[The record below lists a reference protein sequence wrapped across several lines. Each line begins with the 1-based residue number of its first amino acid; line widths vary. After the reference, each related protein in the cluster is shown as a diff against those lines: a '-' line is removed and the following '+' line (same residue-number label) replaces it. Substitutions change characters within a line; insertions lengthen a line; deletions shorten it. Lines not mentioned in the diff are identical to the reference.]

1 MKQILVFIVFFIGV
15 SLITVSSLDAQV
27 VDATTWWL
35 IVSPNV
41 DTRSRSNLDSLV
53 NLLRERG
60 KVPSNHIRRI
70 EGSECT
76 REGIKVVLDD
86 LGSEMGRGDRLIFY
100 FRGFVTKPR
109 RSNSIFFFPYGA
121 TRENLEEALKDRE
134 LNGWFRE
141 LSPNKVIVILD
152 GYTRDGNLMAYYGNR
167 GMPGS
172 GGFISIQRAALST
185 EDLLAQTLLGALG
198 TDETDLD
205 DNRQVSIEELHIHLT
220 SNLEE
225 RAVRLME
232 GVLLSLG
239 RVQEKIILK
248 LSPTLKVVTV
258 PDGASVFLNG
268 QKVGVTPHRLTDNL
282 QRGTYKVEVSKLGYL
297 IPSAHSVEI
306 EQVQGESINL
316 SWDLE
321 SIAVHGSVKAP
332 DGVPLEGAA
341 VWIDGTAY
349 EQSPLYLKADG
360 RYQLSA
366 NSVANMTDVIS
377 QTDRVYV
384 QVLEPGKMYTL
395 RAESDALYHAEASF
409 TLAPHESVERNL
421 TLSKKTW
428 FEVAQM
434 QFDRKA
440 YEAAIAAFQNGIE
453 ETIEIPPMSPEF
465 TKLLFDSFSKVVDK
479 VNVQNIAYV
488 VATAKLA
495 DSLNLREESKVYWE
509 QVRLQAAKG
518 STFHELA
525 TERLRELNWGRRII
539 NIGVLVL
546 FIVVL
551 ISGGYAIR
559 RTLLRAKT

>member
-1 MKQILVFIVFFIGV
+1 MKQISVFIVFFIAV
-15 SLITVSSLDAQV
+15 SLITVSSLYAQF

-35 IVSPNV
+35 IVSPEV
-41 DTRSRSNLDSLV
+41 DSRSRNNLDSLV
-53 NLLRERG
+53 NLLKERG
-60 KVPSNHIRRI
+60 KVPSNHIHRI

-86 LGSEMGRGDRLIFY
+86 LGSKMGQGDRLIFY

-109 RSNSIFFFPYGA
+109 RSTSIYFFPHGA
-121 TRENLEEALKDRE
+121 TPENLDDALKDRQ

-141 LSPNKVIVILD
+141 LSPNKVTVILD
-152 GYTRDGNLMAYYGNR
+152 GYTRDRNLMAYYGNR

-172 GGFISIQRAALST
+172 GGFISIQRATLST

-205 DNRQVSIEELHIHLT
+205 DNRQVSIEELHIYLT
-220 SNLEE
+220 SNFDKHTL
-225 RAVRLME
+225 RLAE

-239 RVQEKIILK
+239 RVQEKIVLR
-248 LSPTLKVVTV
+248 LSPMLQIMTV

-268 QKVGVTPHRLTDNL
+268 QEVGETPQRFVDNL
-282 QRGTYKVEVSKLGYL
+282 QQGTYNVEVSKLGYL
-297 IPSAHSVEI
+297 TPPARSVDI
-306 EQVQGESINL
+306 ELVQGESINL

-321 SIAVHGSVKAP
+321 SIAVYGSVKAP

-341 VWIDGTAY
+341 MWIDGTAY
-349 EQSPLYLKADG
+349 EQNPLFLKADG
-360 RYQLSA
+360 QYQLFA
-366 NSVANMTDVIS
+366 NIANVTS
-377 QTDRVYV
+377 QAGRSDEK
-384 QVLEPGKMYTL
+384 VLEPGTMYTL
-395 RAESDALYHAEASF
+395 RAASGALYHAETTF

-440 YEAAIAAFQNGIE
+440 HEDAVAAFQNGIE
-453 ETIEIPPMSPEF
+453 ETTEFPPMSPEF
-465 TKLLFDSFSKVVDK
+465 TKMLFHSFSEVVDK

-488 VATAKLA
+488 VVTAKLA
-495 DSLNLREESKVYWE
+495 DRLNLQEESKVYWA
-509 QVRLQAAKG
+509 QVKLQAPKG
-518 STFHELA
+518 SAAYELA
-525 TERLRELNWGRRII
+525 TERLRKLNFGRRLI

-546 FIVVL
+546 FVLVL

-559 RTLLRAKT
+559 RRLLRPKT

>member
-1 MKQILVFIVFFIGV
+1 MMKQILVFIVFSIGV
-15 SLITVSSLDAQV
+15 SLITVSSLYAQS

-35 IVSPNV
+35 IVSPDV

-53 NLLRERG
+53 NLLKERG

-86 LGSEMGRGDRLIFY
+86 LGSEMGQGDRLIFY

-109 RSNSIFFFPYGA
+109 RSNSIFFFPHGV
-121 TRENLEEALKDRE
+121 TPENLEDALKDRQ

-152 GYTRDGNLMAYYGNR
+152 SYTRDRNLMAYYGNR

-172 GGFISIQRAALST
+172 GGFISIQRATLST
-185 EDLLAQTLLGALG
+185 EDLLVQTLLGTLG

-205 DNRQVSIEELHIHLT
+205 DNRQVSIEELHAYLT
-220 SNLEE
+220 SNLDE
-225 RAVRLME
+225 RTLRLTE
-232 GVLLSLG
+232 GILLLLG
-239 RVQEKIILK
+239 RVQEKVVLK
-248 LSPTLKVVTV
+248 LSPMLQIVTV
-258 PDGASVFLNG
+258 PDGASVVLNG
-268 QKVGVTPHRLTDNL
+268 QEVGETPQRLIDNL
-282 QRGTYKVEVSKLGYL
+282 ERGTYNVEVSKLGYL
-297 IPSAHSVEI
+297 IPPARSVEI
-306 EQVQGESINL
+306 GLVQGESINL

-321 SIAVHGSVKAP
+321 SIAVQGSVKAP

-349 EQSPLYLKADG
+349 EQNPLHLEADG
-360 RYQLSA
+360 RYQLFA
-366 NSVANMTDVIS
+366 NIANVTS
-377 QTDRVYV
+377 QAGRSDER
-384 QVLEPGKMYTL
+384 VLESGKMYTL

-434 QFDRKA
+434 QFNRKV
-440 YEAAIAAFQNGIE
+440 YEEAIAAFQNGIE
-453 ETIEIPPMSPEF
+453 ETVEFPPMSPEF
-465 TKLLFDSFSKVVDK
+465 TKMLFDSFSEVVNK
-479 VNVQNIAYV
+479 VNVQNITYV
-488 VATAKLA
+488 VVTAKLA
-495 DSLNLREESKVYWE
+495 DRLNLQEESKVHWE
-509 QVRLQAAKG
+509 QVRLQATKG
-518 STFHELA
+518 SASYELA
-525 TERLRELNWGRRII
+525 TERLRELNFGRRLI

-546 FIVVL
+546 FVLVL
-551 ISGGYAIR
+551 ISGGYALR
-559 RTLLRAKT
+559 RVLLRPKT

>member
-15 SLITVSSLDAQV
+15 SLITVSSLYAQS

-35 IVSPNV
+35 IVSPDV

-53 NLLRERG
+53 NLLKERG

-86 LGSEMGRGDRLIFY
+86 LGSRMRQGDHLIFY
-100 FRGFVTKPR
+100 YRGFVTKPR
-109 RSNSIFFFPYGA
+109 RSTSIFFFPYGV
-121 TRENLEEALKDRE
+121 TPENLEEALKDRQ
-134 LNGWFRE
+134 LNAWFRE

-152 GYTRDGNLMAYYGNR
+152 SYTRDRNLMAYYGNR

-172 GGFISIQRAALST
+172 GGFVSIQRATLST

-205 DNRQVSIEELHIHLT
+205 DNRQVSIEELHIYLT
-220 SNLEE
+220 SNLDEHTL
-225 RAVRLME
+225 RLTK

-239 RVQEKIILK
+239 RVQEKIVLK
-248 LSPTLKVVTV
+248 LSPMLQIVTV
-258 PDGASVFLNG
+258 PDGASVVLNG
-268 QKVGVTPHRLTDNL
+268 QEVGVTPHSLTDNL
-282 QRGTYKVEVSKLGYL
+282 QRGTYNVEVSKLGYL
-297 IPSAHSVEI
+297 IPPARSVEI
-306 EQVQGESINL
+306 GLVQGESINL

-321 SIAVHGSVKAP
+321 SIAVHGSVKTL
-332 DGVPLEGAA
+332 DDVPLEGAA

-349 EQSPLYLKADG
+349 EQNPLYLKADG
-360 RYQLSA
+360 QYQLFA
-366 NSVANMTDVIS
+366 NIANVTSEEGQSDK
-377 QTDRVYV
+377 R
-384 QVLEPGKMYTL
+384 VLESGKMYTL

-434 QFDRKA
+434 QFNRKV
-440 YEAAIAAFQNGIE
+440 YQEAIAAFQNGIE
-453 ETIEIPPMSPEF
+453 ETTEFPPMSPEF
-465 TKLLFDSFSKVVDK
+465 TKMLFDSFSEVVDK

-488 VATAKLA
+488 VVTAKLA
-495 DSLNLREESKVYWE
+495 DKLNLQEKSKVYWE
-509 QVRLQAAKG
+509 QVRLQATKG

-525 TERLRELNWGRRII
+525 TERLRELNFGRRLI

-546 FIVVL
+546 FVVVL

-559 RTLLRAKT
+559 RVLLRAKM

>member
-1 MKQILVFIVFFIGV
+1 MMKQILVFIVFSIGV
-15 SLITVSSLDAQV
+15 SLITVSPLYAQS

-35 IVSPNV
+35 IVSPDV

-53 NLLRERG
+53 NLLKERG

-86 LGSEMGRGDRLIFY
+86 LGSEMGQGDRLIFY

-109 RSNSIFFFPYGA
+109 RSNSIFFFPHGV
-121 TRENLEEALKDRE
+121 TPENLEDALKDRQ

-152 GYTRDGNLMAYYGNR
+152 SYTRDRNLMAYYGNR

-172 GGFISIQRAALST
+172 GGFISIQRATLST
-185 EDLLAQTLLGALG
+185 EDLLVQTLLGTLG

-205 DNRQVSIEELHIHLT
+205 DNRQVSIEELHAYLT
-220 SNLEE
+220 SNLDE
-225 RAVRLME
+225 RTLRLTE
-232 GVLLSLG
+232 GILLLLG
-239 RVQEKIILK
+239 RVQEKVVLK
-248 LSPTLKVVTV
+248 LSPMLQIVTV
-258 PDGASVFLNG
+258 PDGASVVLNG
-268 QKVGVTPHRLTDNL
+268 QEVGETPQRLIDNL
-282 QRGTYKVEVSKLGYL
+282 ERGTYNVEVSKLGYL
-297 IPSAHSVEI
+297 IPPARSVEI
-306 EQVQGESINL
+306 GLVQGESINL

-321 SIAVHGSVKAP
+321 SIAVQGSVKAP

-349 EQSPLYLKADG
+349 EQNPLHLEADG
-360 RYQLSA
+360 RYQLFA
-366 NSVANMTDVIS
+366 NIANVTS
-377 QTDRVYV
+377 QAGRSDER
-384 QVLEPGKMYTL
+384 VLESGKMYTL

-434 QFDRKA
+434 QFNRKV
-440 YEAAIAAFQNGIE
+440 YEEAIAAFQNGIE
-453 ETIEIPPMSPEF
+453 ETVEFPPMSPEF
-465 TKLLFDSFSKVVDK
+465 TKMLFDSFSEVVNK
-479 VNVQNIAYV
+479 VNVQNITYV
-488 VATAKLA
+488 VVTAKLA
-495 DSLNLREESKVYWE
+495 DRLNLQEESKVHWE
-509 QVRLQAAKG
+509 QVRLQATKG
-518 STFHELA
+518 SASYELA
-525 TERLRELNWGRRII
+525 TERLRELNFGRRLI

-546 FIVVL
+546 FVLVL
-551 ISGGYAIR
+551 ISGGYALR
-559 RTLLRAKT
+559 RVLLRPKT

>member
-1 MKQILVFIVFFIGV
+1 MKQILGFVVFFIV
-15 SLITVSSLDAQV
+15 VSSLYAQV
-27 VDATTWWL
+27 VDETTWWL
-35 IVSPNV
+35 IVSPDV
-41 DTRSRSNLDSLV
+41 DTHSRSNLDSLV
-53 NLLRERG
+53 NLLKERG

-76 REGIKVVLDD
+76 PEGIKAILDD
-86 LGSEMGRGDRLIFY
+86 LGGEMGQGDHLMFY
-100 FRGFVTKPR
+100 FRGLVTKPR
-109 RSNSIFFFPYGA
+109 RSNSIFFLTHGT
-121 TRENLEEALKDRE
+121 TRENLDEALRDRE

-167 GMPGS
+167 GLPGS

-185 EDLLAQTLLGALG
+185 EDLLAETLLGVLG

-205 DNRQVSIEELHIHLT
+205 GNRQVSIEELHTHLT
-220 SNLEE
+220 LNFEADAL
-225 RAVRLME
+225 RLME

-239 RVQEKIILK
+239 RVQEKIVLK
-248 LSPTLKVVTV
+248 LSPMLKIVTV
-258 PDGASVFLNG
+258 PDGASVLFNG
-268 QKVGVTPHRLTDNL
+268 QEVGVTPYSLTDNL
-282 QRGTYKVEVSKLGYL
+282 QRGTHNVEVSKPGYL
-297 IPSAHSVEI
+297 IPPARPVEVAL
-306 EQVQGESINL
+306 VQGESINL

-332 DGVPLEGAA
+332 DGVPLEGAV

-349 EQSPLYLKADG
+349 EQNPLRLKADG

-366 NSVANMTDVIS
+366 NLFANMTDIIS
-377 QTDRVYV
+377 QTDRVYT
-384 QVLEPGKMYTL
+384 QVLEPGQTYTL
-395 RAESDALYHAEASF
+395 RAASDALYHAEATF

-434 QFDRKA
+434 QFNRKA
-440 YEAAIAAFQNGIE
+440 YEDAIAAFQNGIE
-453 ETIEIPPMSPEF
+453 ETIEFPPMSPEF
-465 TKLLFDSFSKVVDK
+465 TKLLFDSFSEVVDK
-479 VNVQNIAYV
+479 VKVQNIAYV

-495 DSLNLREESKVYWE
+495 DRLNLQEESKVYWE

-518 STFHELA
+518 SPFHELA
-525 TERLRELNWGRRII
+525 TERLRELNWGRRLI

-559 RTLLRAKT
+559 RALLRAKT

>member
-1 MKQILVFIVFFIGV
+1 MMKQILVFIVFSIGV
-15 SLITVSSLDAQV
+15 SLITVSSLYAQS

-35 IVSPNV
+35 IVSPDV

-53 NLLRERG
+53 NLLKERG

-86 LGSEMGRGDRLIFY
+86 LGSEMGQGDRLIFY

-109 RSNSIFFFPYGA
+109 RSNSIFFFPHGV
-121 TRENLEEALKDRE
+121 TPENLEDALKDRQ

-152 GYTRDGNLMAYYGNR
+152 SYTRDRNLMAYYGNR

-172 GGFISIQRAALST
+172 GGFISIQRATLST
-185 EDLLAQTLLGALG
+185 EDLLVQTLLGTLG

-205 DNRQVSIEELHIHLT
+205 DNRQVSIEELHAYLT
-220 SNLEE
+220 SNLDE
-225 RAVRLME
+225 RTLRLTE
-232 GVLLSLG
+232 GILLLLG
-239 RVQEKIILK
+239 RVQEKIVLK
-248 LSPTLKVVTV
+248 LSPMLQIVTV
-258 PDGASVFLNG
+258 PDGASVVLNG
-268 QKVGVTPHRLTDNL
+268 QEVGETPQRLIDNL
-282 QRGTYKVEVSKLGYL
+282 ERGTYNVEVSKLGYL
-297 IPSAHSVEI
+297 IPPARSVEI
-306 EQVQGESINL
+306 GLVQGESINL

-321 SIAVHGSVKAP
+321 SIAVQGSVKAP

-349 EQSPLYLKADG
+349 EQNPLHLEADG
-360 RYQLSA
+360 RYQLFA
-366 NSVANMTDVIS
+366 NIANVTS
-377 QTDRVYV
+377 QAGRSDER
-384 QVLEPGKMYTL
+384 VLESGKMYTL

-434 QFDRKA
+434 QFNRKV
-440 YEAAIAAFQNGIE
+440 YEEAIAAFQNGIE
-453 ETIEIPPMSPEF
+453 ETIEFPPMSPEF
-465 TKLLFDSFSKVVDK
+465 TKLLFDSFSEVVDK
-479 VNVQNIAYV
+479 VNVQNITYV
-488 VATAKLA
+488 VVTAKLA
-495 DSLNLREESKVYWE
+495 DRLNLQEESKVHWE
-509 QVRLQAAKG
+509 QVRLQATKG
-518 STFHELA
+518 SASYELA
-525 TERLRELNWGRRII
+525 TERLRELNFGRRLI

-546 FIVVL
+546 FVLVL
-551 ISGGYAIR
+551 ISGGYALR
-559 RTLLRAKT
+559 RVLLRPKT

>member
-1 MKQILVFIVFFIGV
+1 MMKQILVFIVFSIGV
-15 SLITVSSLDAQV
+15 SLITVSSLYAQS

-35 IVSPNV
+35 IVSPDV
-41 DTRSRSNLDSLV
+41 DARSRNNLDSLV
-53 NLLRERG
+53 NLLKERG

-86 LGSEMGRGDRLIFY
+86 LGSEMGQGDRLIFY

-109 RSNSIFFFPYGA
+109 RSNSIFFFPHGV
-121 TRENLEEALKDRE
+121 TPENLEDALKDRQ

-152 GYTRDGNLMAYYGNR
+152 SYTRDRNLMAYYGNR

-172 GGFISIQRAALST
+172 GGFISIQRATLST
-185 EDLLAQTLLGALG
+185 EDLLVQTLLGTLG

-205 DNRQVSIEELHIHLT
+205 DNRQVSIEELHAYLT
-220 SNLEE
+220 SNLDE
-225 RAVRLME
+225 RTLRLTE
-232 GVLLSLG
+232 GILLLLG
-239 RVQEKIILK
+239 RVQEKIVLK
-248 LSPTLKVVTV
+248 LSPMLQIVTV
-258 PDGASVFLNG
+258 PDGASVVLNG
-268 QKVGVTPHRLTDNL
+268 QEVGETPQRLIDNL
-282 QRGTYKVEVSKLGYL
+282 ERGTYNVEVSKLGYL
-297 IPSAHSVEI
+297 IPPARSVEI
-306 EQVQGESINL
+306 GLVQGESINL

-321 SIAVHGSVKAP
+321 SIAVQGSVKAP

-349 EQSPLYLKADG
+349 EQNPLHLEADG
-360 RYQLSA
+360 RYQLFA
-366 NSVANMTDVIS
+366 NIANVTS
-377 QTDRVYV
+377 QAGRSDER
-384 QVLEPGKMYTL
+384 VLESGKMYTL

-434 QFDRKA
+434 QFNRKV
-440 YEAAIAAFQNGIE
+440 YEEAIAAFQNGIE
-453 ETIEIPPMSPEF
+453 ETIEFPPMSPEF
-465 TKLLFDSFSKVVDK
+465 TKLLFDSFSEVVDK

-488 VATAKLA
+488 VVTAKLA
-495 DSLNLREESKVYWE
+495 DRLNLQEESKVHWE
-509 QVRLQAAKG
+509 QVRLQATKG
-518 STFHELA
+518 SASYELA
-525 TERLRELNWGRRII
+525 TERLRELNFGRRLI

-546 FIVVL
+546 FVLVL
-551 ISGGYAIR
+551 ISGGYALR
-559 RTLLRAKT
+559 RVLLRPKT

>member
-1 MKQILVFIVFFIGV
+1 MMKQILVFIVFSIGV
-15 SLITVSSLDAQV
+15 SLITVSPLYAQS

-35 IVSPNV
+35 IASPGV

-53 NLLRERG
+53 NLLKERG

-86 LGSEMGRGDRLIFY
+86 LGSRMRQGDRLIFY

-109 RSNSIFFFPYGA
+109 RSNSIFFFPHGV
-121 TRENLEEALKDRE
+121 TPENLEDALKDRQ

-141 LSPNKVIVILD
+141 LSPNKVIIILD
-152 GYTRDGNLMAYYGNR
+152 SYTRDRNLMAYYGNR

-172 GGFISIQRAALST
+172 GGFISIQRATLST
-185 EDLLAQTLLGALG
+185 EDLLVQTLLGTLG

-205 DNRQVSIEELHIHLT
+205 DNRQVSIEELHAYLT
-220 SNLEE
+220 SNLDE
-225 RAVRLME
+225 RTLRLTE
-232 GVLLSLG
+232 GILLLLG
-239 RVQEKIILK
+239 RVQEKIVLK
-248 LSPTLKVVTV
+248 LSPMLQIVTV
-258 PDGASVFLNG
+258 PDGASVVLNG
-268 QKVGVTPHRLTDNL
+268 QEVGETPQRLIDNL
-282 QRGTYKVEVSKLGYL
+282 ERGTYNVEVSKPGYL
-297 IPSAHSVEI
+297 IPPARSVEI
-306 EQVQGESINL
+306 GLVQGESINL

-321 SIAVHGSVKAP
+321 SIAVQGSVKAP
-332 DGVPLEGAA
+332 DGVSLEGAA

-349 EQSPLYLKADG
+349 EQNPLHLEADG
-360 RYQLSA
+360 RYQLFA
-366 NSVANMTDVIS
+366 NIANVTS
-377 QTDRVYV
+377 QAGRSDER
-384 QVLEPGKMYTL
+384 VLESGKMYTL

-434 QFDRKA
+434 QFNRKV
-440 YEAAIAAFQNGIE
+440 YQEAIAAFQNGIE
-453 ETIEIPPMSPEF
+453 ETTEFPPMSPEF
-465 TKLLFDSFSKVVDK
+465 TKMLFDSFSEVVDK

-488 VATAKLA
+488 VVTAKLA
-495 DSLNLREESKVYWE
+495 DRLNLQEKSKVYWE

-518 STFHELA
+518 STFYELA
-525 TERLRELNWGRRII
+525 TERLRELNFGRRLI

-546 FIVVL
+546 FVVVL

-559 RTLLRAKT
+559 RVLLRAKT

>member
-1 MKQILVFIVFFIGV
+1 MKQILVFIVFSIGV
-15 SLITVSSLDAQV
+15 SLITVSPLYAQS

-35 IVSPNV
+35 IASPGV

-53 NLLRERG
+53 NLLKERG

-86 LGSEMGRGDRLIFY
+86 LGSRMRQGDRLIFY

-109 RSNSIFFFPYGA
+109 RSNSIFFFPHGV
-121 TRENLEEALKDRE
+121 TPENLEDALKDRQ

-141 LSPNKVIVILD
+141 LSPNKVIIILD
-152 GYTRDGNLMAYYGNR
+152 SYTRDRNLMAYYGNR

-172 GGFISIQRAALST
+172 GGFISIQRATLST
-185 EDLLAQTLLGALG
+185 EDLLVQTLLGTLG

-205 DNRQVSIEELHIHLT
+205 DNRQVSIEELHAYLT
-220 SNLEE
+220 SNLDE
-225 RAVRLME
+225 RTLRLTE
-232 GVLLSLG
+232 GILLLLG
-239 RVQEKIILK
+239 RVQEKIVLK
-248 LSPTLKVVTV
+248 LSPMLQIVTV
-258 PDGASVFLNG
+258 PDGASVVLNG
-268 QKVGVTPHRLTDNL
+268 QEVGETPQRLIDNL
-282 QRGTYKVEVSKLGYL
+282 ERRTYNVEVSKPGYL
-297 IPSAHSVEI
+297 IPPARSVEI
-306 EQVQGESINL
+306 GLVQGESINL

-321 SIAVHGSVKAP
+321 SIAVQGSVKAP
-332 DGVPLEGAA
+332 DGVSLEGAA

-349 EQSPLYLKADG
+349 EQNPLHLEADG
-360 RYQLSA
+360 RYQLFA
-366 NSVANMTDVIS
+366 NIANVTS
-377 QTDRVYV
+377 QAGRSDER
-384 QVLEPGKMYTL
+384 VLESGKMYTL

-434 QFDRKA
+434 QFNRKV
-440 YEAAIAAFQNGIE
+440 YQEAIAAFQNGIE
-453 ETIEIPPMSPEF
+453 ETTEFPPMSPEF
-465 TKLLFDSFSKVVDK
+465 TKMLFDSFSEVVDK

-488 VATAKLA
+488 VVTAKLA
-495 DSLNLREESKVYWE
+495 DRLNLQEKSKVYWE

-518 STFHELA
+518 STFYELA
-525 TERLRELNWGRRII
+525 TERLRELNFGRRLI

-546 FIVVL
+546 FVVVL

-559 RTLLRAKT
+559 RVLLRAKT

>member
-1 MKQILVFIVFFIGV
+1 MMKQILVFIVFSIGV
-15 SLITVSSLDAQV
+15 SLITVSSLYAQS

-35 IVSPNV
+35 IVSPDV

-53 NLLRERG
+53 NLLKERG

-86 LGSEMGRGDRLIFY
+86 LGSEMGQGDRLIFY

-109 RSNSIFFFPYGA
+109 RSNSIFFFPHGV
-121 TRENLEEALKDRE
+121 TPENLEDALKDRQ

-141 LSPNKVIVILD
+141 LSPNKVIIILD
-152 GYTRDGNLMAYYGNR
+152 SYTRDRNLMAYYGNR

-172 GGFISIQRAALST
+172 GGFISIQRATLST
-185 EDLLAQTLLGALG
+185 EDLLVQTLLGTLG

-205 DNRQVSIEELHIHLT
+205 DNRQVSIEELHAYLT
-220 SNLEE
+220 SNLDE
-225 RAVRLME
+225 RTLRLTE
-232 GVLLSLG
+232 GILLLLG
-239 RVQEKIILK
+239 RVQEKIVLK
-248 LSPTLKVVTV
+248 LSPMLQIVTV
-258 PDGASVFLNG
+258 PDGASVVLNG
-268 QKVGVTPHRLTDNL
+268 QEVGETPQRLIDNL
-282 QRGTYKVEVSKLGYL
+282 ERRTYNVEVSKPGYL
-297 IPSAHSVEI
+297 IPPARSVEI
-306 EQVQGESINL
+306 GLVQGESINL

-321 SIAVHGSVKAP
+321 SIAVQGSVKAP
-332 DGVPLEGAA
+332 DGVSLEGAA

-349 EQSPLYLKADG
+349 EQNPLHLEADG
-360 RYQLSA
+360 RYQLFA
-366 NSVANMTDVIS
+366 NIANVTS
-377 QTDRVYV
+377 QAGRSDKR
-384 QVLEPGKMYTL
+384 VLESGKMYTL

-434 QFDRKA
+434 QFNRKT
-440 YEAAIAAFQNGIE
+440 YEEAITAFQNGIE
-453 ETIEIPPMSPEF
+453 ETIEFPPMSPEF
-465 TKLLFDSFSKVVDK
+465 TKLLFDSFSEVVDK

-488 VATAKLA
+488 VVTAKLA
-495 DSLNLREESKVYWE
+495 DRLNLQEESKVYWS
-509 QVRLQAAKG
+509 QVKSQAAKG
-518 STFHELA
+518 SAPYELA
-525 TERLRELNWGRRII
+525 TERLRELNFGRQLI

-546 FIVVL
+546 FVVVL

-559 RTLLRAKT
+559 RALLRAKT

>member
-1 MKQILVFIVFFIGV
+1 MKQILVFIVFSIGV
-15 SLITVSSLDAQV
+15 SLITVSSLYAQS

-35 IVSPNV
+35 IASPDV

-53 NLLRERG
+53 NLLKERG

-86 LGSEMGRGDRLIFY
+86 LGSRMRQGDRLIFY

-109 RSNSIFFFPYGA
+109 RSNSIFFFPHGV
-121 TRENLEEALKDRE
+121 TPENLEDALKDRQ

-141 LSPNKVIVILD
+141 LSPNKVIIILD
-152 GYTRDGNLMAYYGNR
+152 SYTRDRNLMAYYGNR

-172 GGFISIQRAALST
+172 GGFISIQRATLST
-185 EDLLAQTLLGALG
+185 EDLLAQTLLGTLG

-205 DNRQVSIEELHIHLT
+205 DNRQVSIEELHAYLT
-220 SNLEE
+220 SNLDE
-225 RAVRLME
+225 RTLRLTE
-232 GVLLSLG
+232 GILLLLG
-239 RVQEKIILK
+239 RVQEKIVLK
-248 LSPTLKVVTV
+248 LSPMLQIVTV
-258 PDGASVFLNG
+258 PDGASVVLNG
-268 QKVGVTPHRLTDNL
+268 QEVGETPQRLIDNL
-282 QRGTYKVEVSKLGYL
+282 ERRTYNVEVSKPGYL
-297 IPSAHSVEI
+297 IPPARSVEI
-306 EQVQGESINL
+306 GLVQGESINL

-349 EQSPLYLKADG
+349 EQNPLRLEADG
-360 RYQLSA
+360 RYQLFA
-366 NSVANMTDVIS
+366 NIANVTS
-377 QTDRVYV
+377 QAGRSDER
-384 QVLEPGKMYTL
+384 VLESGKMYTL

-434 QFDRKA
+434 QFNRKM
-440 YEAAIAAFQNGIE
+440 YEEAIAAFQNGIE
-453 ETIEIPPMSPEF
+453 ETTEFPPMSPEF
-465 TKLLFDSFSKVVDK
+465 TKLLFDSFSEVVDK

-488 VATAKLA
+488 VITAKLA
-495 DSLNLREESKVYWE
+495 DRLNLQEESKVYWE

-518 STFHELA
+518 STFYELA
-525 TERLRELNWGRRII
+525 TERLRELNFGRRLI

-546 FIVVL
+546 FVLVL

-559 RTLLRAKT
+559 RVLLRPKT

>member
-1 MKQILVFIVFFIGV
+1 MKQILVFSVFLIAV
-15 SLITVSSLDAQV
+15 SLITVSSLYAQV

-35 IVSPNV
+35 IVSPDV

-53 NLLRERG
+53 KLLKERG
-60 KVPSNHIRRI
+60 KVPSNHIHRI

-76 REGIKVVLDD
+76 REGMKVVLDD
-86 LGSEMGRGDRLIFY
+86 LGSEMGQGDRLIFY

-109 RSNSIFFFPYGA
+109 RSNSIFFLTYGA
-121 TRENLEEALKDRE
+121 TPENLEAALQDRQ

-152 GYTRDGNLMAYYGNR
+152 GYTRDRNLMAYYGNR

-185 EDLLAQTLLGALG
+185 EDLLAKTLLGVLG
-198 TDETDLD
+198 ADETDLD
-205 DNRQVSIEELHIHLT
+205 NNRQISIEELHISLT
-220 SNLEE
+220 SNLAG
-225 RAVRLME
+225 RALRLME

-239 RVQEKIILK
+239 RVQEKIFLK
-248 LSPTLKVVTV
+248 LSPMLKVVTV
-258 PDGASVFLNG
+258 PDGASVLFNG
-268 QKVGVTPHRLTDNL
+268 QEVGVTPHSLTDNL
-282 QRGTYKVEVSKLGYL
+282 QQGTYNVEVSKPGYL
-297 IPSAHSVEI
+297 IPPARSVEI

-316 SWDLE
+316 SWDLD

-341 VWIDGTAY
+341 VWIDGTVYA
-349 EQSPLYLKADG
+349 QNPLYLKADG
-360 RYQLSA
+360 QYQLLA
-366 NSVANMTDVIS
+366 NIANVTS
-377 QTDRVYV
+377 QSGQSNKR
-384 QVLEPGKMYTL
+384 VLESGKTYTL
-395 RAESDALYHAEASF
+395 RAASDALYHAEANF

-421 TLSKKTW
+421 ILSKKTW

-434 QFDRKA
+434 QFDRNA
-440 YEAAIAAFQNGIE
+440 YEEAIAAFQNGIE
-453 ETIEIPPMSPEF
+453 ETIEFPPMSPEF
-465 TKLLFDSFSKVVDK
+465 TKLLFDSFSEVVDK

-488 VATAKLA
+488 VVTAKLA
-495 DSLNLREESKVYWE
+495 DRLNLQEESKVYWA
-509 QVRLQAAKG
+509 QVKLQAAKG
-518 STFHELA
+518 STFHKLA

-546 FIVVL
+546 FIVLL

-559 RTLLRAKT
+559 RALLRAKT

>member
-1 MKQILVFIVFFIGV
+1 MKQISVFLVFFIVV
-15 SLITVSSLDAQV
+15 SFITVSSLNAQV

-35 IVSPNV
+35 IVNPDV

-53 NLLRERG
+53 NLLKERG
-60 KVPSNHIRRI
+60 KIPSNHIRRI

-86 LGSEMGRGDRLIFY
+86 LGTKMRQGDHLIFY
-100 FRGFVTKPR
+100 FRGFVTKPG
-109 RSNSIFFFPYGA
+109 RSTSIFFLTYG
-121 TRENLEEALKDRE
+121 TTSENLEEALEDRQ
-134 LNGWFRE
+134 LRGWFRE
-141 LSPNKVIVILD
+141 LSPNKVTIILD
-152 GYTRDGNLMAYYGNR
+152 GYTRDGNLMSYYGNR
-167 GMPGS
+167 RMPA

-185 EDLLAQTLLGALG
+185 EDLLARTLLGALE

-205 DNRQVSIEELHIHLT
+205 DNRQISIEELHISFT
-220 SNLEE
+220 SNLEG
-225 RAVRLME
+225 RALRLME
-232 GVLLSLG
+232 GVLLLLG
-239 RVQEKIILK
+239 RVQEKIVLK
-248 LSPTLKVVTV
+248 LSPTLKVGTV

-268 QKVGVTPHRLTDNL
+268 QEVGVTPHSLTDNL
-282 QRGTYKVEVSKLGYL
+282 QRGTYNVEVSKPGYL
-297 IPSAHSVEI
+297 IPPARSVKI

-349 EQSPLYLKADG
+349 QQRPLYLKAD
-360 RYQLSA
+360 RQYQLLA
-366 NSVANMTDVIS
+366 NVANDTS
-377 QTDRVYV
+377 QSGQSDKR
-384 QVLEPGKMYTL
+384 VLESGKMYTL
-395 RAESDALYHAEASF
+395 RAASTALYHAEASF
-409 TLAPHESVERNL
+409 TLAPHEFVERNL

-434 QFDRKA
+434 QFDRTA
-440 YEAAIAAFQNGIE
+440 YEDAIAAFQNGIE
-453 ETIEIPPMSPEF
+453 ETIEFPPMSPEF
-465 TKLLFDSFSKVVDK
+465 TKLLFDSFAEVVDK

-495 DSLNLREESKVYWE
+495 DRLNLQEESKVYWE
-509 QVRLQAAKG
+509 QVRLQVAKG
-518 STFHELA
+518 SPFHELA

-546 FIVVL
+546 FIVLL

-559 RTLLRAKT
+559 RALLRAKT